1 MMYKYNFN
9 SMSTMVQI
17 SINQE
22 MFANDLMPVYKIF
35 EAVEDTCSRFK
46 EESELSRLNRQV
58 GQEVKASDIL
68 FDNLKEALRFY
79 EKTNGVFNPGILEA
93 IETSGYTKSIEYIKG
108 KELGEAS
115 HSVPAISKITPYI
128 LNEENQTVIL
138 NNRIDLGGIAKG
150 WVIDR
155 AADLLSKQGFGFIN
169 VGGDIRIFGTLPRP
183 LNIGIED
190 PIDPSRILSSIQIS
204 EGAVATSTSMKR
216 RWKMNGKSQH
226 HLIDTTTG
234 EPSTSTILSST
245 VTAPTAVEADV
256 LAKVTL
262 LLGEKDGKSWL
273 SSKKIKAVIINEAK
287 EIWRGS
293 ESNGDI

>member
-22 MFANDLMPVYKIF
+22 MFANDLMPVYKLF
-35 EAVEDTCSRFK
+35 AAVEDTCSRFK
-46 EESELSRLNRQV
+46 EESELSRLNQQV
-58 GQEVKASDIL
+58 GKEVEVSDDL
-68 FDNLKEALRFY
+68 FNILKEALRFY
-79 EKTNGVFNPGILEA
+79 KETNGIFNPGILSA
-93 IETSGYTKSIEYIKG
+93 IEDSGYTKSIEYIKG
-108 KELGEAS
+108 KELGAS
-115 HSVPAISKITPYI
+115 SQSAPEISKIQPYQ
-128 LNEENQTVIL
+128 LNEEKQTVIL
-138 NNRIDLGGIAKG
+138 QTRIDLGGIAKG
-150 WVIDR
+150 WVIDC
-155 AADLLSKQGFGFIN
+155 AADLLSKQAYGFIN
-169 VGGDIRIFGTLPRP
+169 VGGDIRIFGILPRA

-190 PIDPSRILSSIQIS
+190 PFDPSKMLSSIQVS
-204 EGAVATSTSMKR
+204 QGAVATSTSMKR
-216 RWKMNGKSQH
+216 RWKMNGKNKH

-293 ESNGDI
+293 E